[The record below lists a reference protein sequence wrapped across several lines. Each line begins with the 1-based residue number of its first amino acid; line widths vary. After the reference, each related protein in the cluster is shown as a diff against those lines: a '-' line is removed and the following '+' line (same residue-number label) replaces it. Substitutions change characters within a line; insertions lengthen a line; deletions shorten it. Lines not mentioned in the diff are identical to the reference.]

1 MVLISFFQ
9 WKNTSDIYMTIQTVL
24 IAPSVGD
31 GGEATCSIFFL
42 NINPIPFDFYNVE
55 VIKVT
60 AVFQSI
66 WICFLLFLLFFFLAS
81 NIRL

>member
-1 MVLISFFQ
+1 MQSTQ
-9 WKNTSDIYMTIQTVL
+9 
-24 IAPSVGD
+24 
-31 GGEATCSIFFL
+31 

-66 WICFLLFLLFFFLAS
+66 
-81 NIRL
+81 

>member
-1 MVLISFFQ
+1 
-9 WKNTSDIYMTIQTVL
+9 MTIQTVL

-42 NINPIPFDFYNVE
+42 NINPNPFDFYNVE

-60 AVFQSI
+60 AIVQSI
-66 WICFLLFLLFFFLAS
+66 
-81 NIRL
+81 